1 MKKEKVIVGLDIGST
16 KIVVVAGKK
25 NSHGKIDVTAY
36 GRVKSSGVQNGT
48 ISNLPNC
55 VAAIKEA
62 IQQAEKSSPIVIKE
76 VVVGVPS
83 QNITSRQHTETRAR
97 KKVEQ
102 RIDDFEINSLSTN
115 LDKLPTEPGTQI
127 ISIVSQD
134 YLVDGQLSTSNPIGL
149 CGSELTANYHIV
161 SAKTSSLR
169 NVGNCISETKLKLNG
184 VTLESLASANAT
196 LSSEEL
202 DNGVVLVDIGGG
214 TTDVAVYKDG
224 FIRHIGI
231 VQAGGIM
238 ITQDIRDEFGIHMSH
253 AETLKLKVGSATP
266 LAVKENQY
274 VSIPSTGGRT
284 PKKIHIKEIAE
295 VINNRLTKIIKE
307 VMHEIESCGVEN
319 PTKKLSEGILLT
331 GGGSLLNHIVQV
343 FNYQTGMSSKVG
355 SPVHLLSGDDT
366 YGVINP
372 IHSTAIGLLH
382 DALNNS
388 ELQGKRGRRKK
399 NYSSRIEDKISQI
412 VSQA

>member
-16 KIVVVAGKK
+16 KIVVVAGRK
-25 NSHGKIDVTAY
+25 NVHGKIDLIAY
-36 GRVKSSGVQNGT
+36 GRATSSGVQNGT

-55 VAAIKEA
+55 VAAITSA
-62 IQQAEKSSPIVIKE
+62 IQQAEKNSPILVKE

-83 QNITSRQHTETRAR
+83 QNITSRQHTETRVR
-97 KKVEQ
+97 KKAEQ
-102 RIDDFEINSLSTN
+102 SIDYFELNNLTAN
-115 LDKLPTEPGTQI
+115 LDKLPTDPGTQI
-127 ISIVSQD
+127 ISIIPQD
-134 YLVDGQLSTSNPIGL
+134 YLVDGQLATINPIGL

-202 DNGVVLVDIGGG
+202 NNGVVLVDIGGG

-224 FIRHIGI
+224 YIRHIGI
-231 VQAGGIM
+231 VQAGGII
-238 ITQDIRDEFGIHMSH
+238 ITQDIRDEFGIHMAH

-266 LAVKENQY
+266 LAVKKNQY
-274 VSIPSTGGRT
+274 VSIPSTGGRI
-284 PKKIHIKEIAE
+284 PKKIPIKEIAE

-307 VMHEIESCGVEN
+307 VMHEIESCGVED
-319 PTKKLSEGILLT
+319 PTNKLSEGILLT

-343 FNYQTGMSSKVG
+343 FNYQTGMNCKVG
-355 SPVHLLSGDDT
+355 SPVHLLSGDDIF
-366 YGVINP
+366 GVINP

-388 ELQGKRGRRKK
+388 ELQSKRGGRKK

-412 VSQA
+412 VNQA